1 MSLAT
6 EPIPESLA
14 AAGIGDVEWNL
25 RQRLAAA
32 YQVVE
37 HLGWSESIY
46 GHITLKVPSDD
57 PLKPHFLIN
66 PYGLCYDEIT
76 AENLVKIDLEGQ
88 PIGPVTHPVNI
99 AGYVIHSAVHAARDD
114 VTCVFHTH
122 TTAGMAV
129 AAQAAGLLPIS
140 IHASGFFERIGY
152 HDYEG
157 PSLDVEENVRL
168 VASLG
173 NHKVLILR
181 NHGLLTAGTT
191 LVEAFILMFRLQ
203 RACEIQVAAG
213 AGDAELVLPDVETS
227 REAAEKVDRFL
238 AGNEGFPVGKLEF
251 DAWVRKAS
259 RSN

>member
-1 MSLAT
+1 MRLLPRERCLKTLLCTVSEVSASSL
-6 EPIPESLA
+6 
-14 AAGIGDVEWNL
+14 
-25 RQRLAAA
+25 
-32 YQVVE
+32 
-37 HLGWSESIY
+37 
-46 GHITLKVPSDD
+46 LKVDLDGTVVDTGSTD
-57 PLKPHFLIN
+57 F
-66 PYGLCYDEIT
+66 T
-76 AENLVKIDLEGQ
+76 FNL
-88 PIGPVTHPVNI
+88 
-99 AGYVIHSAVHAARDD
+99 AGFVIHSAVHAARDD

-191 LVEAFILMFRLQ
+191 LEEAFILMFRLQ